1 MVTDPWAAR
10 EKGISD
16 YHKRISESARYKQ
29 QEPARAWDRLQEL
42 QNKAVSGVLD
52 GTSEFKQA
60 RRDWNRQYKNTPVG
74 IEASGVNLGADP
86 FGAQDLYHDMSSQL
100 AYDAPEAYDEMYP
113 FQPGRLISAAA
124 ENIGPI
130 GWLNKMIP
138 KRERITPAN
147 VLAMR
152 DRFPGI
158 NEITPEGMD
167 KVIPPFGISPLVPE
181 HIKKSTLWGINQAVE
196 EEEGIFGGVGRGDL
210 SDDFDYEED
219 REGRELSAK
228 IAFLESVYPDVD
240 YDNVDPSLV
249 EVLYEETLALA
260 HGNIGSLNPLQT
272 NFTEN

>member
-10 EKGISD
+10 EKGIAD
-16 YHKRISESARYKQ
+16 YHRRISESARHKQ
-29 QEPARAWDRLQEL
+29 QAPQRAWDKLESLTNQ
-42 QNKAVSGVLD
+42 AVSGPLD
-52 GTSEFKQA
+52 ASQEQELKET
-60 RRDWNRQYKNTPVG
+60 RRLWNREHKNTPMG
-74 IEASGVNLGADP
+74 IMASGGDLGAAP
-86 FGAQDLYHDMSSQL
+86 FGAQDLYHDMSSLMYHDQ
-100 AYDAPEAYDEMYP
+100 PEMYDRMYP
-113 FQPGRLISAAA
+113 LNPTRLISGLA
-124 ENIGPI
+124 ENIGPM
-130 GWLNKMIP
+130 GWANKILP
-138 KRERITPAN
+138 KRERKVPAN

-158 NEITPEGMD
+158 NEITPDGID
-167 KVIPPFGISPLVPE
+167 KVIPPFGIAPLVPE
-181 HIKKSTLWGINQAVE
+181 HIRNSTLWGINQAVE

-260 HGNIGSLNPLQT
+260 HGNIGSLNPLQPD
-272 NFTEN
+272 